1 MVVLLVLTTVR
12 TISVCYYFPQA
23 CRLTDIRVF
32 STDFELEALVSNE
45 LVVSVA
51 SSLAACVQLNSLSAE
66 HRTWA
71 LLRLR
76 QLLLSEHGPCINIA
90 DLLGSCSQPSDESCK
105 VRPCTDPVMDAVS
118 EINIQFS

>member
-1 MVVLLVLTTVR
+1 MLL
-12 TISVCYYFPQA
+12 
-23 CRLTDIRVF
+23 
-32 STDFELEALVSNE
+32 DFDLEALVRSE
-45 LVVSVA
+45 LVVSFA

-90 DLLGSCSQPSDESCK
+90 DLLGSRVQPSDCETCK
-105 VRPCTDPVMDAVS
+105 VKPSSDPIINAVS
-118 EINIQFS
+118 FIYSQSSNNLFP